1 MQWRQAIGSL
11 LLVGAVATGP
21 AVLLAQSSTTKATP
35 STATKPATGAT
46 KAKPAS
52 TLLDIN
58 TASKADLSALP
69 GIGDAYSDKII
80 AGRPYKAKSDLVN
93 KKILPSA
100 TYDKIKALIVAK
112 QPAGSTHASST
123 HSKKH
128 A

>member
-11 LLVGAVATGP
+11 LVIGAVAAGP
-21 AVLLAQSSTTKATP
+21 AILAAQTSTTKSTQ
-35 STATKPATGAT
+35 STATKPATSAPAT
-46 KAKPAS
+46 KAAS

-80 AGRPYKAKSDLVN
+80 AGRPYKAKSELVS

-100 TYDKIKALIVAK
+100 TYEKIKPLVVAK
-112 QPAGSTHASST
+112 QPAGSTHASAS